1 MRFMIIIKASP
12 ESEAGQLPSQAL
24 LSAMGAYNEELAK
37 AGVIL
42 AGEGLQP
49 SSRGARVHFSGSRRH
64 VTHGPFSN
72 AGTLVAGF
80 WIFNVASL
88 EEAIDWVL
96 RCPNPM
102 VGDAEIEI
110 RPLFEA
116 EDFGEHLTPELR
128 EQEARLRA
136 GLAAKP

>member
-12 ESEAGQLPSQAL
+12 ESEAGHLPSQAL

-88 EEAIDWVL
+88 QEAIDWVL

-102 VGDAEIEI
+102 V
-110 RPLFEA
+110 
-116 EDFGEHLTPELR
+116 GEHLTPELR

>member
-88 EEAIDWVL
+88 QEAIDWVL

-116 EDFGEHLTPELR
+116 KDFGEHLTPELR

>member
-12 ESEAGQLPSQAL
+12 ESEVGQLPSQAL

-88 EEAIDWVL
+88 QEAIDWVL

>member
-42 AGEGLQP
+42 AGEGLKP
-49 SSRGARVHFSGSRRH
+49 SSKGARVHFSGSRRH

-72 AGTLVAGF
+72 ASTLVAGF

-88 EEAIDWVL
+88 QEAIDWVL

-110 RPLFEA
+110 RPLYEA

-128 EQEARLRA
+128 EQEERLRA
-136 GLAAKP
+136 GLAGKP

>member
-88 EEAIDWVL
+88 QDAIDWVL

>member
-88 EEAIDWVL
+88 QEAIDWVL

-128 EQEARLRA
+128 EQEACLRA

>member
-42 AGEGLQP
+42 AGEGLRP

-80 WIFNVASL
+80 WIFNVVSL
-88 EEAIDWVL
+88 QEAIDWVL